1 MEEIVKLAETVK
13 EPVKYFL
20 GHLLSMDEKPQVFTI
35 EEVNK
40 IIQETNY
47 IIEENKYIVAEAVT
61 EAVTKTVKVEYT
73 KKIII
78 CVLVLIILAIIGY
91 FIYKHFFKEKKVI
104 VVKDDDKEKSGQ

>member
-40 IIQETNY
+40 I
-47 IIEENKYIVAEAVT
+47 A

-91 FIYKHFFKEKKVI
+91 FIYKHFFKEEDKVI
-104 VVKDDDKEKSGQ
+104 VVKEDDDKEKSSQ

>member
-61 EAVTKTVKVEYT
+61 KTVKVEYT

-91 FIYKHFFKEKKVI
+91 FVYKHFFKEDKVI
-104 VVKDDDKEKSGQ
+104 VKDDKEKSGQ

>member
-35 EEVNK
+35 EEVNQ

-47 IIEENKYIVAEAVT
+47 IIEENKQ
-61 EAVTKTVKVEYT
+61 TVKVQYT
-73 KKIII
+73 KRIII
-78 CVLVLIILAIIGY
+78 FIIALIILAVIGY
-91 FIYKHFFKEKKVI
+91 FIYKHFFKEDI
-104 VVKDDDKEKSGQ
+104 VKDDDKEKSGQ